1 MYSSISIVDIS
12 YELLFTKDGWWSRMV
27 LLVLLQYLE
36 LQFSSFPYGFPKG
49 FFHFIPFLKDH
60 KAGLWITSITNDTFK
75 ALLH

>member
-36 LQFSSFPYGFPKG
+36 L
-49 FFHFIPFLKDH
+49 
-60 KAGLWITSITNDTFK
+60 
-75 ALLH
+75 